1 MNLPFIFHSQ
11 TIDGLAFND
20 EQVTVRLK
28 TEALDFDSVFVRIEP
43 DNEEYLVDMAQ
54 IGTAGELLLWC
65 ICNFYYWLFFSNARS
80 HI

>member
-1 MNLPFIFHSQ
+1 LPFIFHSQ

-28 TEALDFDSVFVRIEP
+28 TETLDFDSVYVRIEP

-54 IGTAGELLLWC
+54 VGKAGELLLWEASFRP
-65 ICNFYYWLFFSNARS
+65 NQDRDVTHYV
-80 HI
+80 

>member
-28 TEALDFDSVFVRIEP
+28 TGRWTSILYSCVLSI
-43 DNEEYLVDMAQ
+43 L
-54 IGTAGELLLWC
+54 G
-65 ICNFYYWLFFSNARS
+65 
-80 HI
+80 